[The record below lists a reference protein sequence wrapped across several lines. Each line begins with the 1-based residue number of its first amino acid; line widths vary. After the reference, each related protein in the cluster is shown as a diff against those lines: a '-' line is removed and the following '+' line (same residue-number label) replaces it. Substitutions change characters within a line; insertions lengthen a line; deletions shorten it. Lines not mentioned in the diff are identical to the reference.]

1 LGFWFF
7 GPKTKRK
14 GRSTLTPGPS
24 PGEAPGEGSE
34 TAKERTVS
42 ETSSNSRRRG
52 LWVWLAVIPAVLVW
66 IVGQAA
72 RDATWLTGLLFYV
85 PTPVVAGWLLAM
97 AVREAFVRR
106 RRRALVIAVIALPPV
121 GFATFVENR
130 PFATRPVTATA
141 EFRVVHWNVAS
152 RLLWSGAMDVMLPLH
167 ADVHVLSEAGHPD
180 GVVTFCEIL
189 GDDFQAAQFAGLAV
203 VARGTLRVGQTLLER
218 RRTMVKL
225 VDWDHAG
232 RTLKLMIV
240 DLPSE
245 LNVAR
250 DPVLREINALIEQH
264 QPDLVIGDFNA
275 PRRSWALSQLPE
287 GYRHA
292 FETAGRG
299 CGYSWPS
306 PVPVLAIDQCI
317 SGPRITP
324 VNYELRTT
332 LASDHRLQV
341 FDGAWW

>member
-1 LGFWFF
+1 M
-7 GPKTKRK
+7 
-14 GRSTLTPGPS
+14 
-24 PGEAPGEGSE
+24 SE
-34 TAKERTVS
+34 THPNTP
-42 ETSSNSRRRG
+42 SRGR
-52 LWVWLAVIPAVLVW
+52 WAWLAVMPAVLVW
-66 IVGQAA
+66 LVGQTA
-72 RDATWLTGLLFYV
+72 RDATWLTGLCFYV
-85 PTPVVAGWLLAM
+85 PTPVIAGWLLAV
-97 AVREAFVRR
+97 AVREVIVRR
-106 RRRALVIAVIALPPV
+106 RRTALTIAALALPPLCLAV
-121 GFATFVENR
+121 FVENR
-130 PFATRPVTATA
+130 PFATRPVTTA
-141 EFRVVHWNVAS
+141 AGFRIVHWNVAS
-152 RLLWSGAMDVMLPLH
+152 RLRWSGAIDVMLPLR

-203 VARGTLRVGQTLLER
+203 VARGSLRVGETLLEQ
-218 RRTMVKL
+218 RRTMVQL
-225 VDWDHAG
+225 VDWDHAE

-275 PRRSWALSQLPE
+275 PRRSWGLSQLPD

-299 CGYSWPS
+299 CGYTWPA
-306 PVPVLAIDQCI
+306 PIPVLAIDQCVT
-317 SGPRITP
+317 GPRIAP
-324 VNYELRTT
+324 VNYELRTS

-341 FDGAWW
+341 FDGAWR